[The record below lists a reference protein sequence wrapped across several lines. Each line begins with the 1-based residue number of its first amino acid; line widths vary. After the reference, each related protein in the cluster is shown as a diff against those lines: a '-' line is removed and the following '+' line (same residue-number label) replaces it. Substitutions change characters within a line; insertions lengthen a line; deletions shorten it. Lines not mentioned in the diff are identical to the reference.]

1 MDAHSRTRPKGFT
14 LVELLVVIAIIGLL
28 IGLLLPAVQAAR
40 ESARR
45 NQCTNN
51 VKQIDLALQN
61 FHDTQ
66 GKLPSSG
73 RPSAASTVRIGSLT
87 LLLPFIEQGVLWDRY
102 DVNQSWDAAANL
114 PVTSQVIPFFVCP
127 SAPGT
132 NDILDHNPDGWTG
145 SGAWVGIVANAD
157 YGSSVGVDPR
167 MTTVAAAT
175 TPPLVVFSSVAMTST
190 ASNPTNGMLPKNA
203 TLRLADVTDGLSN
216 TIAFLE
222 SAGRPL
228 VYRRGGAVDSD
239 PSQHHTNGGGWGRA
253 ATDIMLAGSKAD
265 GTAIGAG
272 LYINRANGYDH
283 AGEAYGAS
291 GYPAPYGTE
300 GSSQPFSF
308 HPGGFNIALGDGSVR
323 FFNENTSFDVVAA
336 LVTRNQGEI
345 TSPGP

>member
-1 MDAHSRTRPKGFT
+1 MTATRHPRPNGFT

-45 NQCTNN
+45 SQCTNN
-51 VKQIDLALQN
+51 LKQIDLGLQN

-87 LLLPFIEQGVLWDRY
+87 LLLPFVEQGVLWNSY
-102 DVNQSWDAAANL
+102 DVNQSWGTPANV
-114 PVTSQVIPFFVCP
+114 PVTSQVIPFFACP

-132 NDILDHNPDGWTG
+132 NDILDHNPDGWPG
-145 SGAWVGIVANAD
+145 SGAWVGIVANSD

-167 MTTVAAAT
+167 MKGVAGST
-175 TPPLVVFSSVAMTST
+175 TPPLTVFASLAMTST
-190 ASNPTNGMLPKNA
+190 AAQPTNGMLPKNA

-228 VYRRGGAVDSD
+228 VYRKGAQASGD
-239 PSQHHTNGGGWGRA
+239 PSEHHTNGGGWARA
-253 ATDIMLAGSKAD
+253 ATDIMLAGSFAD
-265 GTAIGAG
+265 GTRVGEG
-272 LYINRANGYDH
+272 LFINRTNGYDH
-283 AGEAYGAS
+283 ATEAYGAS

-323 FFNENTSFDVVAA
+323 FFNENTSFDIVAA
-336 LVTRNQGEI
+336 LVTRNQAEI
-345 TSPGP
+345 TSGL